1 MRCACALSPARFVL
15 VCDACARSSVHTLGH
30 NSWQPGGD
38 RGRAHQC
45 DPGHIH
51 TLRGSEGGHPCA
63 RREVIHALQGRPSTR
78 SRKVIHAL
86 QGRRSTRRSTRS
98 EGGYPC
104 APWEVSTRTEG
115 VDHRAKGRKVT
126 TRFRGDHSCA
136 PREAIHVI
144 KGGHPRARGRP
155 STRSKGSSTRSK
167 GGAACVSASASKAKS
182 SVLSQLSG
190 LENVVFNDFI
200 NDELYAHDTFRVLMT
215 MS

>member
-104 APWEVSTRTEG
+104 APWEVSTSTEG

-126 TRFRGDHSCA
+126 TRFRGAHSRA

-155 STRSKGSSTRSK
+155 STRSQGVHPRVPREVFHALQGRLSTRSEGGLPRAPATSSK
-167 GGAACVSASASKAKS
+167 GGYPRAPR
-182 SVLSQLSG
+182 
-190 LENVVFNDFI
+190 EVFDAFH
-200 NDELYAHDTFRVLMT
+200 AFRGR
-215 MS
+215 